1 MAIDPTTTI
10 GLIVGT
16 QQQILEM
23 RGSSRPLRFR
33 RPRRQ
38 RVPVGLERSYA
49 KQLRENAELANNLI
63 MELLIPRLG
72 EIQRMAGIRDAANID
87 VEDWAALLAQLF
99 TDIRQRM
106 AAANVRTPEEQGELF
121 GSRVSTFNRGEVRRQ
136 LRGVLGVDIFLN
148 EPQLAATLA
157 NFTTDNVSLIKSI
170 SDRFF
175 GEVEGIVSRG
185 FRGGRRAAELIPQI
199 RDRFSVTQGR
209 AKLIARDQ
217 ISKLNGQLTRQRQ
230 TGLGIDEYIWRT
242 SRDERVRESHRRL
255 EGTTQRWNKPP
266 IVSSGGRREH
276 PGGDFQ

>member
-1 MAIDPTTTI
+1 MALDPTPTI
-10 GLIVGT
+10 GLIVAT
-16 QQQILEM
+16 QQQILEL
-23 RGSSRPLRFR
+23 RGSRRPLRFR

-38 RVPVGLERSYA
+38 RVPIGLERSYA
-49 KQLRENAELANNLI
+49 KQLRENAELANSLVGEI
-63 MELLIPRLG
+63 LIPRLG
-72 EIQRMAGIRDAANID
+72 EIQRMAGIRDSARAD
-87 VEDWAALLAQLF
+87 VENWSALLAQIF
-99 TDIRQRM
+99 SDIRQRM
-106 AAANVRTPEEQGELF
+106 AAANVRAPEEQGELF
-121 GSRVSTFNRGEVRRQ
+121 GSQVSTFNRGEVRRQ

-185 FRGGRRAAELIPQI
+185 FRGGRRASDLIPQI

-209 AKLIARDQ
+209 ARLIARDQ

-230 TGLGIDEYIWRT
+230 IGLGIDEYIWRT

-255 EGTTQRWNKPP
+255 EGTTQSWDDPP
-266 IVSSGGRREH
+266 DVGGGRNEH